1 MCNLF
6 AISIRYRT
14 EAIFIPI
21 ASHEQDTYGIG
32 FFNQTSK
39 FILIGNKE
47 IINIRQDHG
56 HGIH

>member
-21 ASHEQDTYGIG
+21 ASHEQDTHMALN
-32 FFNQTSK
+32 FSTKHQSSF
-39 FILIGNKE
+39 
-47 IINIRQDHG
+47 
-56 HGIH
+56 